1 MGTAGVRLFPGRNSL
16 AARAGAERGWRL
28 LQNLDVTL
36 TRQLGM
42 RRIDIEQA
50 DQQLARLVDGME
62 RGETVVLER
71 AGRPVA
77 TISRIEE
84 DEAFAPLPRIGFL
97 KGEITVPEDFDR
109 MGSREIERLFNGEE

>member
-1 MGTAGVRLFPGRNSL
+1 
-16 AARAGAERGWRL
+16 
-28 LQNLDVTL
+28 
-36 TRQLGM
+36 M

-50 DQQLARLVDGME
+50 GQQLARLIDGME

-77 TISRIEE
+77 TIARIEE
-84 DEAFAPLPRIGFL
+84 DAAFAPLPRIGFL
-97 KGEITVPEDFDR
+97 KGEITMPEDFDR

>member
-1 MGTAGVRLFPGRNSL
+1 
-16 AARAGAERGWRL
+16 
-28 LQNLDVTL
+28 
-36 TRQLGM
+36 M

-71 AGRPVA
+71 AGKPVA
-77 TISRIEE
+77 TIARIK
-84 DEAFAPLPRIGFL
+84 DEAAFAPLPRVGFL
-97 KGEITVPEDFDR
+97 KGVITVPEDFDR

>member
-1 MGTAGVRLFPGRNSL
+1 
-16 AARAGAERGWRL
+16 
-28 LQNLDVTL
+28 
-36 TRQLGM
+36 M

-50 DQQLARLVDGME
+50 DQQLARLIDGME

-84 DEAFAPLPRIGFL
+84 DEAFALLPRIGFL